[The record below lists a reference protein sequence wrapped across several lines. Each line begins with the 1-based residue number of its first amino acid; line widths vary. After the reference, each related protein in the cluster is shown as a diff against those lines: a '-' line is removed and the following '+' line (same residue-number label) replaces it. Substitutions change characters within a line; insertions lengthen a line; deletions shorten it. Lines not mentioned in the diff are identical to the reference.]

1 MALKKPICIYSGQLA
16 QIASTDTLDVPG
28 IAAGDVVVLTNDE
41 SSPIVIGAPVYM
53 DDADGV
59 KKAKA
64 DATGTKNVIGLVK
77 DASITNGTTGGIQ
90 VNGVLTATT
99 TQWDA
104 VFGTTGGLTF
114 NTRYYLSQTTAGIGT
129 ATAPSTVGQFIV
141 PLGIALSTTEL
152 SLDDF
157 KPIGL

>member
-53 DDADGV
+53 DAADGV
-59 KKAKA
+59 KIAKA
-64 DATGTKNVIGLVK
+64 DATGTKNVIGLVT
-77 DASITNGTTGGIQ
+77 DASITNGTTGWIQ

-114 NTRYYLSQTTAGIGT
+114 NTRYYLSQTTAGIGSSV
-129 ATAPSTVGQFIV
+129 APSTVGQFVV

>member
-53 DDADGV
+53 DSADGV

-77 DASITNGTTGGIQ
+77 DASITNGTTGGI
-90 VNGVLTATT
+90 VNTVLVALFIF
-99 TQWDA
+99 A
-104 VFGTTGGLTF
+104 IVALPLTILASF
-114 NTRYYLSQTTAGIGT
+114 A
-129 ATAPSTVGQFIV
+129 STVV
-141 PLGIALSTTEL
+141 R
-152 SLDDF
+152 F
-157 KPIGL
+157 KGSSGD